1 MVPPGPA
8 RHLRE
13 LPGPSSVSP
22 RGLSSRTNVVGKSAG
37 APLAHVRSSAAPC
50 GTGYRL
56 SLRNRRASGQFRST
70 EIEGS
75 PSDLVVTNRPS
86 AAMSYEGGRS

>member
-13 LPGPSSVSP
+13 LPGPSSFSP
-22 RGLSSRTNVVGKSAG
+22 RDLSSRTNVVGKSAG
-37 APLAHVRSSAAPC
+37 APLAPAVVGRPL
-50 GTGYRL
+50 GTGYGL
-56 SLRNRRASGQFRST
+56 SLRTRRASGQFRST

-86 AAMSYEGGRS
+86 AATSYEGGRS